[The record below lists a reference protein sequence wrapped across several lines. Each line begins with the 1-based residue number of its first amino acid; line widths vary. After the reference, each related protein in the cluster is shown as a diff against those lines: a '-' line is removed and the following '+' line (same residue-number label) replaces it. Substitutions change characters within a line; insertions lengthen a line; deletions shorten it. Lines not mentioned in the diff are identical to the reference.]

1 MQHFA
6 ETFGGDS
13 QEGVDHG
20 GVDNVL
26 NANPDKLILPEGMKV
41 GNGDSGRVREAP
53 RVDRVESLSEKMS
66 ADLEQK
72 KGAQNPPESRFEGE
86 RGNSLALPDTSK
98 SNGEVAKALLDELGM
113 RGIEYRNGFPDF
125 SKIARESV
133 TIPNMTAER
142 DKNFN
147 QAYKATAEKW
157 NIEKKDGRDDWEA
170 SEVKQWKQEN
180 NLAIHEKEDLK
191 TCEFIPLE
199 IHAHFS
205 HVGGRYISELMGRT
219 GDIHRNSPQRVA
231 GGFYDEFDA

>member
-1 MQHFA
+1 MQHYA
-6 ETFGGDS
+6 ETFEGDC

-20 GVDNVL
+20 GVENHL

-41 GNGDSGRVREAP
+41 GNGDRGRVREAP
-53 RVDRVESLSEKMS
+53 RAESLSEKMS
-66 ADLEQK
+66 ADLEQM
-72 KGAQNPPESRFEGE
+72 KGAQNPSESRFEGE
-86 RGNSLALPDTSK
+86 RGDSLALPDTSK
-98 SNGEVAKALLDELGM
+98 PNGEVAKALLDELGI

-170 SEVKQWKQEN
+170 SEVKQ
-180 NLAIHEKEDLK
+180 
-191 TCEFIPLE
+191 
-199 IHAHFS
+199 
-205 HVGGRYISELMGRT
+205 
-219 GDIHRNSPQRVA
+219 
-231 GGFYDEFDA
+231 